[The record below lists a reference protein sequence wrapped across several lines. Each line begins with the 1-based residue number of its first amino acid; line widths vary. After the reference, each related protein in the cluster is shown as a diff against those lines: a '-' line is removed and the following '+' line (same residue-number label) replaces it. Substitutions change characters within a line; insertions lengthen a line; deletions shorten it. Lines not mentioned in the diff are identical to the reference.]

1 LEKKIKISNNVN
13 QKKIKIENNA
23 NEKKYDWEAKF

>member
-1 LEKKIKISNNVN
+1 MKLEKKIKISNNVN

-23 NEKKYDWEAKF
+23 NEKKYD